1 MAKKQDF
8 SPRMIYVAQVVPTS
22 FGVGA
27 VVGLLW
33 LWPVGPIVKRKME
46 AKRAS
51 RVAAEEANASLS
63 STPAAPPHPAS
74 SIRSIGSIG
83 TSIGSHHQRRGSH
96 VAEYDPEVGAIKFN
110 VSESVKS
117 LKLIIDSEVD
127 QDQDSTEHATN
138 IDEPNKQKKK
148 NFLVR
153 FEEATYKQN
162 LEKQCFDERKTTE
175 EIWANAATYDSDV
188 EQLFTYVQV
197 FTASL
202 SSFAHG
208 AVSKK
213 LSFCCFLFIFHQLD
227 VHKLT
232 HTHYVPYRMI
242 LPTLSL
248 P

>member
-1 MAKKQDF
+1 ML
-8 SPRMIYVAQVVPTS
+8 SPRSRLLRRFRSSLRCRCSDGLQVPGQKGHPELSGPVPGLDV
-22 FGVGA
+22 FAAGA
-27 VVGLLW
+27 EG
-33 LWPVGPIVKRKME
+33 G
-46 AKRAS
+46 
-51 RVAAEEANASLS
+51 
-63 STPAAPPHPAS
+63 AAPPHPAS

-162 LEKQCFDERKTTE
+162 LEKQCFDESKTTE

>member
-1 MAKKQDF
+1 MHLCKET
-8 SPRMIYVAQVVPTS
+8 RLHIHILIHLHLVVQVVPTS
-22 FGVGA
+22 FAVGA

-33 LWPVGPIVKRKME
+33 LWPVGPFVKRKME
-46 AKRAS
+46 AKRAI
-51 RVAAEEANASLS
+51 RVAPGEANASLAS
-63 STPAAPPHPAS
+63 SPAAAPRPAS
-74 SIRSIGSIG
+74 SIHSIGSIG

-117 LKLIIDSEVD
+117 MKLIIDSEVD

-138 IDEPNKQKKK
+138 IDEPNKEKSKKTKKK

-162 LEKQCFDERKTTE
+162 LEKQCFDESKTTE

-197 FTASL
+197 FTAAL

-208 AVSKK
+208 AVSRE
-213 LSFCCFLFIFHQLD
+213 LSLLVLFITLR
-227 VHKLT
+227 T
-232 HTHYVPYRMI
+232 YTYTPSRP
-242 LPTLSL
+242 PTE
-248 P
+248 

>member
-1 MAKKQDF
+1 M
-8 SPRMIYVAQVVPTS
+8 
-22 FGVGA
+22 
-27 VVGLLW
+27 
-33 LWPVGPIVKRKME
+33 KRKME

-138 IDEPNKQKKK
+138 IDEPNKAKEKSKKQKKK

-162 LEKQCFDERKTTE
+162 LEKQCFDESKTTE

-197 FTASL
+197 FTAAL

-208 AVSKK
+208 AVSRE
-213 LSFCCFLFIFHQLD
+213 LSLLFLFINLMYT
-227 VHKLT
+227 KLT
-232 HTHYVPYRMI
+232 HTHHVPYRMI